1 MVPGLLPV
9 VINTITRHRS
19 ILGVQLERA
28 LRCQVL
34 HLAGLS
40 LFSHLARAV
49 FGIFL
54 SRASAISPVASPL
67 GGCGTVCTSVVK
79 ERSCWCCYIRFA
91 CRAFGSRAACR
102 WMNYRTANIECQ

>member
-54 SRASAISPVASPL
+54 SRASAIPL
-67 GGCGTVCTSVVK
+67 SHRLSAGA
-79 ERSCWCCYIRFA
+79 ERFA
-91 CRAFGSRAACR
+91 HRLLKSGTAGAAADPLLAGFR
-102 WMNYRTANIECQ
+102 LGVLRVVVQLLDQV